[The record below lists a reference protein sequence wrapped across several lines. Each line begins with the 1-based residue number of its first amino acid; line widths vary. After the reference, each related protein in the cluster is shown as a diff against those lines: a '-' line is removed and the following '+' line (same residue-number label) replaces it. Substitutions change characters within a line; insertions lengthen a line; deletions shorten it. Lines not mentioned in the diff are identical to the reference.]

1 MRRFPGSGAARWRG
15 RAMLAVG
22 KTGGHHMRRCTG
34 LLAGIF
40 LLFIAG
46 LAVAQTAGAQAEEQG
61 PFAPLPR
68 EFGPTTGPLGGR
80 ATLVIPEAHPFLGAG
95 AAAPFTQNPG
105 QTRKS
110 EPEGK

>member
-1 MRRFPGSGAARWRG
+1 MCSLVYGVQTCALPISEGLRGHPGSWNRHMRRFPGSGAAGWRG

-46 LAVAQTAGAQAEEQG
+46 LAVAQTDRAQI
-61 PFAPLPR
+61 
-68 EFGPTTGPLGGR
+68 GR
-80 ATLVIPEAHPFLGAG
+80 ASWRDRAV
-95 AAAPFTQNPG
+95 QDV
-105 QTRKS
+105 
-110 EPEGK
+110 

>member
-1 MRRFPGSGAARWRG
+1 MCSLVYGVQTCALPIPEGLRGHPGSWNRHMRRFPGSGAAGWRG

-46 LAVAQTAGAQAEEQG
+46 LRSEEHTSELHPSMRSSFTA
-61 PFAPLPR
+61 FSLKKKK
-68 EFGPTTGPLGGR
+68 
-80 ATLVIPEAHPFLGAG
+80 TLNI
-95 AAAPFTQNPG
+95 
-105 QTRKS
+105 S
-110 EPEGK
+110 